1 MRLPLLDRVRTFF
14 GPRPATAP
22 VDPLHSHIPALRNAE
37 IAAIYH
43 GQRMAGDF
51 YEFLRVGPS
60 RVLFGLFD
68 IAGRRE
74 ETRQVLI
81 AAQTT
86 LRTLAVQLFRAK
98 HVNEADAM
106 IELSQQINRTILQFE
121 GGVRSCPAFIGC
133 FNEDLGTIC
142 YANAGHTPALLRDT
156 TGITRLEAT
165 GLPLGL
171 FSHTTRDAYTVSL
184 VPGASLLIVSLGIV
198 EAEHDGEEFGLEG
211 VEATL
216 QKASAGTARDL
227 CGTILHAAHKFMG
240 AAPTH
245 NDVTTLA
252 LVRARSAQS
261 G

>member
-1 MRLPLLDRVRTFF
+1 MLGRQNRRHVLRLPLLDRVRTFF

-43 GQRMAGDF
+43 GQRMAG
-51 YEFLRVGPS
+51 EFLRVP
-60 RVLFGLFD
+60 
-68 IAGRRE
+68 AGCSVTRALRPVRYRRRRE

-81 AAQTT
+81 AAQTM

-156 TGITRLEAT
+156 TGIYPT
-165 GLPLGL
+165 G
-171 FSHTTRDAYTVSL
+171 SH
-184 VPGASLLIVSLGIV
+184 
-198 EAEHDGEEFGLEG
+198 
-211 VEATL
+211 
-216 QKASAGTARDL
+216 
-227 CGTILHAAHKFMG
+227 
-240 AAPTH
+240 
-245 NDVTTLA
+245 
-252 LVRARSAQS
+252 RSAVGPVLSHYPGCLHCFAGS
-261 G
+261 GRELAHCFPRHRGGGTRWRGIRPRRRGSNFTESIRRHGP